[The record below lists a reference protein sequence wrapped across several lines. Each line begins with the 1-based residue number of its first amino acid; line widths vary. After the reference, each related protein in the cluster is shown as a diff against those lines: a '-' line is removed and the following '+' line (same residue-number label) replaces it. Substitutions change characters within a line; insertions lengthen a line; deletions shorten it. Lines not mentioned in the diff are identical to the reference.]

1 MTLDGFV
8 DVSQML
14 RSGVYALGYRGKVV
28 YVGQSKCML
37 VRVYSHRNA
46 RSKKG
51 RLPSFYPVKGIVY
64 DEIHVMPVHPDRL
77 DEVEREMINRFKPKF
92 NTQIKN
98 TLPVDVPINLTIGG
112 IALTV
117 NCGSHPTGPKVER
130 RI

>member
-1 MTLDGFV
+1 MNLDGFS
-8 DVSQML
+8 DVSAML
-14 RSGVYALGYRGKVV
+14 RSGVYALCYRGSVV

-51 RLPSFYPVKGIVY
+51 RLPSFYPIRGIVY
-64 DEIHVMPVHPDRL
+64 DEIHVMPVNPDNL
-77 DEVEREMINRFKPKF
+77 DEVEREMINRYKPKY

-98 TLPVDVPINLTIGG
+98 KLPVGVPINLSVGG
-112 IALTV
+112 IALTL
-117 NCGSHPTGPKVER
+117 NALRTEPTTRIER

>member
-1 MTLDGFV
+1 MVLDGFV

-14 RSGVYALGYRGKVV
+14 KCGVYALGYQGKII

-51 RLPSFYPVKGIVY
+51 RLPSWYPVKGIVY
-64 DEIHVMPVHPDRL
+64 DEIHIMPVHPDRV
-77 DEVEREMINRFKPKF
+77 DAVEREMINRYKPKY

-98 TLPVDVPINLTIGG
+98 RLPVDVPINLSVGG
-112 IALTV
+112 IALTLNSGV
-117 NCGSHPTGPKVER
+117 HPTTPNIER

>member
-1 MTLDGFV
+1 MKLDGFI

-14 RSGVYALGYRGKVV
+14 QSGIYALGYRGSVV

-51 RLPSFYPVKGIVY
+51 RLASFYPIRGIVY
-64 DEIHVMPVHPDRL
+64 DEIHIMPVHVDRL
-77 DEVEREMINRFKPKF
+77 DEVEREMINRFKPKY

-98 TLPVDVPINLTIGG
+98 RLPVNVPINLSVGG
-112 IALTV
+112 IALTL
-117 NCGSHPTGPKVER
+117 NPLRESITHVER

>member
-14 RSGVYALGYRGKVV
+14 RSGVYALGYHGSIV

-64 DEIHVMPVHPDRL
+64 DEIHIMPVHPDRL
-77 DEVEREMINRFKPKF
+77 DDVEREMINRYKPKY

-98 TLPVDVPINLTIGG
+98 RLPVDVPINLNVAG
-112 IALTV
+112 IALTI
-117 NCGSHPTGPKVER
+117 NSRSDPEGPKVER

>member
-1 MTLDGFV
+1 MKLDGFV
-8 DVSQML
+8 DMSQML
-14 RSGVYALGYRGKVV
+14 RSGVYALGYRGSVV

-51 RLPSFYPVKGIVY
+51 RLPSFYPIKGIVY
-64 DEIHVMPVHPDRL
+64 DEIHIMPVHVDRL
-77 DEVEREMINRFKPKF
+77 DEVEREMINRYKPKY

-98 TLPVDVPINLTIGG
+98 RLPVDVPINLCVGG
-112 IALTV
+112 IALTL
-117 NCGSHPTGPKVER
+117 NPQREAITHVER